1 MEFILNNW
9 HLILSLIIGLYETI
23 VRIIPTVG
31 NYSVLAKIIDILKWL
46 SDYFNRK
53 KK

>member
-1 MEFILNNW
+1 MDW
-9 HLILSLIIGLYETI
+9 HLIGVIVAIVIGIYDVL

-31 NYSVLAKIIDILKWL
+31 NWSVIAKIIDILKWL

>member
-1 MEFILNNW
+1 MDW
-9 HLILSLIIGLYETI
+9 HLIGVIVAIVIGVYDVL

-31 NYSVLAKIIDILKWL
+31 NWSVIAKIIDILKWL